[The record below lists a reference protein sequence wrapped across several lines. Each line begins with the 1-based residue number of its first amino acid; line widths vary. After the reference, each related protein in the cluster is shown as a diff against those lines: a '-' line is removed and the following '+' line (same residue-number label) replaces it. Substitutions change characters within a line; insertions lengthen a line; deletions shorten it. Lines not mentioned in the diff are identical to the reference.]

1 MNTVKQVRV
10 QLEHV
15 SDVIKPFEEEVI
27 KEFDMIN
34 NPFCEIQ
41 RRVIG
46 IKNLF
51 IEEIPVKASDDWIEY
66 LLKDDKLVGII
77 ICRRTEFN
85 HAEITM
91 ITTEERKYESTI
103 TKRDDS
109 IS

>member
-1 MNTVKQVRV
+1 M
-10 QLEHV
+10 
-15 SDVIKPFEEEVI
+15 IKPFEEKVI
-27 KEFDMIN
+27 KEYDMVN
-34 NPFCEIQ
+34 SPFCEIQ

-51 IEEIPVKASDDWIEY
+51 TEEIPVKASDDWIEY

-103 TKRDDS
+103 AKRNEI